1 MRDDLEKVVV
11 TDAALA
17 LLTQLRSEHGEI
29 VFQMSA
35 GCCDGSGP
43 MCYRANE
50 AFVGD
55 GDTKLGEVDGAEIWA
70 HPSIAGLWE
79 NSQLVLDAAKGS
91 GNGFSLDNGR
101 TMHFVTRARLISAD
115 PQET

>member
-1 MRDDLEKVVV
+1 MNDSDEVVA
-11 TDAALA
+11 TQAALD
-17 LLTQLRSEHGEI
+17 LLAQLRAEFGEI

-43 MCYRANE
+43 MCYRAGE

-55 GDTKLGEVDGAEIWA
+55 RDVKLGEVDGAVIWA
-70 HPSIAGLWE
+70 APSIAGLWE
-79 NSQLVLDAAKGS
+79 NSQMILDASPGS

-101 TMHFVTRARLISAD
+101 TSHFVTRARILSAG
-115 PQET
+115 E